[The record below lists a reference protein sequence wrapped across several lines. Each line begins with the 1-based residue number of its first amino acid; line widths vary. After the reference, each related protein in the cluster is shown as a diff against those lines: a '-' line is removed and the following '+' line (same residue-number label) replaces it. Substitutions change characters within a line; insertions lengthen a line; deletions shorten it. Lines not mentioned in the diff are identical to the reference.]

1 MTIKKNYSISKT
13 SARKLFLKCINNFI
27 YLIHLCLK

>member
-1 MTIKKNYSISKT
+1 MRLLKIYSISKVN
-13 SARKLFLKCINNFI
+13 ARKLFLKHINNFI